1 VSGKIDN
8 LLRSVVSADL
18 AQLMSI
24 WRTRDAA
31 EWSHSPEI
39 YRALGQKILQQG
51 EPLLAFDVVREGLSI
66 FVSDVRLR

>member
-1 VSGKIDN
+1 MSGKIDN